1 MQTAT
6 NGTSSMRVRP
16 RRRPVKRRH
25 VIAMLA
31 VLAVV
36 TWLTS
41 ALVIDVSQQSF
52 LDSIEPIATCLL
64 VAAMFFGP
72 ALRRACTNRGSWSA
86 LRRAQRYLRDF
97 GLCLGLLGTLGLAL
111 MFSEFHPGSPSDGL
125 PDIVFDLS
133 VDAMLDGSTIYLW
146 GWVALPILRGAMW
159 IESKLTRGA
168 R

>member
-1 MQTAT
+1 
-6 NGTSSMRVRP
+6 MRIRP
-16 RRRPVKRRH
+16 RRQPVQRRH

-31 VLAVV
+31 VLAVI
-36 TWLTS
+36 TWATS

-52 LDSIEPIATCLL
+52 LDNIEPIVTCLL
-64 VAAMFFGP
+64 VAATFFVP

-97 GLCLGLLGTLGLAL
+97 GLCLGLLGLLGLAL
-111 MFSEFHPGSPSDGL
+111 MFSEIQPGSPSEGL
-125 PDIVFDLS
+125 PNIVFDMS

-146 GWVALPILRGAMW
+146 GLVALLILRGVVW

>member
-1 MQTAT
+1 
-6 NGTSSMRVRP
+6 MRIRP
-16 RRRPVKRRH
+16 RRQPVLPRH

-36 TWLTS
+36 TWLMS
-41 ALVIDVSQQSF
+41 ALVVDVSQQGF

-64 VAAMFFGP
+64 VAATFFVP

-111 MFSEFHPGSPSDGL
+111 MFSEFRPASSSDGL

-146 GWVALPILRGAMW
+146 GWVAMLILRGVMW
-159 IESKLTRGA
+159 IESKLARGA